1 MIIYYLILCT
11 GQQVLKQNVQEYIKF
26 HSTSNETES
35 IHLTLVSDHKEADVS
50 MQEIILSDIGKFIS
64 LGTNFPNC

>member
-35 IHLTLVSDHKEADVS
+35 IHLTLVSDH
-50 MQEIILSDIGKFIS
+50 
-64 LGTNFPNC
+64 